1 MYRKNNRGETVKKF
15 FKEFGAFVARGNVL
29 DLAVG
34 LVIGAAFQAIIKS
47 MVNDIIMPV
56 IGLISGKSFSDL
68 FWVMKG
74 NDPVYLAG
82 QYVFE
87 EGSVVMWYGR
97 FLQAII
103 DFLIIA
109 LAIFL
114 ALKVIMSLKTKLDAA
129 KQKLVANAE
138 TEEKPE

>member
-1 MYRKNNRGETVKKF
+1 
-15 FKEFGAFVARGNVL
+15 
-29 DLAVG
+29 
-34 LVIGAAFQAIIKS
+34 
-47 MVNDIIMPV
+47 
-56 IGLISGKSFSDL
+56 
-68 FWVMKG
+68 
-74 NDPVYLAG
+74 
-82 QYVFE
+82 FE

-114 ALKVIMSLKTKLDAA
+114 ALKVIMSLKTKLDSA

-138 TEEKPE
+138 MEEKPE